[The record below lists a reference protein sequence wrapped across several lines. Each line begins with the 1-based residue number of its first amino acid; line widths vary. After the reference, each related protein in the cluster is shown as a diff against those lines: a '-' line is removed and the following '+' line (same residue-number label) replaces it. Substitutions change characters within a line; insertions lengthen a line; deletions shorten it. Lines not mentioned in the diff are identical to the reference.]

1 MNEQRTVRIFIYQ
14 SQPIKY
20 YSEQEIA
27 DASHL
32 DIQDVRQVC
41 AEGLIEGIEVAG
53 EERRYSEED
62 VLLLR
67 RIYRLQRDLGVNLE
81 GAEIIVRLLKRI
93 ELLQRQQK
101 DQR

>member
-14 SQPIKY
+14 SQPTKY

-32 DIQDVRQVC
+32 DIQDVRQIY
-41 AEGLIEGIEVAG
+41 AEGLIEGVEVAG

-67 RIYRLQRDLGVNLE
+67 RIFRLQRDLGVNLE
-81 GAEIIVRLLKRI
+81 GAEIIVRLLKRM